1 MFPRSFLF
9 FIFIIVID
17 IILKSIKDKKKIE
30 QAKSR
35 RREKLSRQSGNMKP
49 TVSPIESKKVNVQ
62 RPEIKRELSKEKVTP
77 FRDER
82 RIDIETVKKDKN
94 LSRVYNQEVESY
106 EDSKINQN
114 KINRSESQFKKDILR
129 GIIYSEI
136 LSEPKS
142 IRNMRKSI

>member
-17 IILKSIKDKKKIE
+17 IILKSMKDKKKIE

-35 RREKLSRQSGNMKP
+35 RREKLSRQSGNMKS
-49 TVSPIESKKVNVQ
+49 TVSPIEPKKINVQ
-62 RPEIKRELSKEKVTP
+62 KPEIKREVSKEKATP

-82 RIDIETVKKDKN
+82 RIDIQNVKKDKN
-94 LSRVYNQEVESY
+94 LSRVYKQEVESY

-114 KINRSESQFKKDILR
+114 KINRSENQLKKDILR
-129 GIIYSEI
+129 GIIYSED
-136 LSEPKS
+136 
-142 IRNMRKSI
+142 RKSVV